1 MQYIVFFWHRDSGS
15 KNSTSIN
22 DRGDV
27 AAATTVLSITT
38 LGFVGRAA
46 LPKVNYP
53 TALDWFVI
61 LCFGTVFAVLVEY
74 AVINFIDKVR
84 VDIQRLLE
92 ERKKQKELREAL
104 KVMCQLNWK

>member
-1 MQYIVFFWHRDSGS
+1 M
-15 KNSTSIN
+15 
-22 DRGDV
+22 
-27 AAATTVLSITT
+27 
-38 LGFVGRAA
+38 GFVGRAA

-61 LCFGTVFAVLVEY
+61 LCFVTVFAVLVEY

-92 ERKKQKELREAL
+92 ERKKQKELAKAKEVLEYDLLEVVILIVYVLCFKVSLYAL
-104 KVMCQLNWK
+104 VKCIDIFFI

>member
-1 MQYIVFFWHRDSGS
+1 M
-15 KNSTSIN
+15 
-22 DRGDV
+22 
-27 AAATTVLSITT
+27 
-38 LGFVGRAA
+38 GRAA

-92 ERKKQKELREAL
+92 ERKKQKELKEAL
-104 KVMCQLNWK
+104 KVRGVVVVVFLEVERLVDLALRCIHPDSVYFSRM

>member
-1 MQYIVFFWHRDSGS
+1 M
-15 KNSTSIN
+15 
-22 DRGDV
+22 
-27 AAATTVLSITT
+27 
-38 LGFVGRAA
+38 GRAA

-104 KVMCQLNWK
+104 KVRVVVGVVFLEVPLVDLAFRCIHPDSVYFSRVWIMFTSL